1 MLDML
6 KALLRSRK
14 FWLTVVAVI
23 ITVLQDFF
31 NLEPGVVE
39 SVRQVLLFLVG
50 MIAVEDAAA
59 KLRK

>member
-50 MIAVEDAAA
+50 MIAAEDVAL